1 LEGRVSELEHELA
14 SRPDINT
21 LAYRSTGDR
30 ITPMSIAIG
39 QTLPVI
45 GFLGS
50 FYDTYEEISCLSFY
64 DLLLGYYPLV

>member
-1 LEGRVSELEHELA
+1 LFFLQQGKLEGRVSELEHELA

-21 LAYRSTGDR
+21 S
-30 ITPMSIAIG
+30 PMSIAIG

-50 FYDTYEEISCLSFY
+50 FYGTYEEMSCLSFY
-64 DLLLGYYPLV
+64 DLLLVYYPLV